1 MTEDAAIYNSR
12 ITKGYIE
19 FLKREYPEIELETL
33 LHYAEM
39 PVYAVDDEAHW
50 FTQRQVDRFH
60 DILVEKTGNP
70 HIARDVGRF
79 AASSDAMGVAK
90 KYTLGLVRLSTAY
103 LLMAR
108 LYPMISRG
116 ADITSRKVAPNKIE
130 LVVTPRPGVQ
140 EKLYQCENR
149 MGTFEALARFFT
161 DKFATIEHPECFHN
175 GAKACR
181 YMVSW
186 EKTPSSL
193 WKMAR
198 NYAVLFGV
206 LLTGASLFLWHVEVS
221 IAIAEIFAFS
231 VLALSVYADNLE
243 KQELAKTLEQ
253 QGDTAKKLLDEMNI
267 RYNNALLV
275 EEIGRATSEVLEV
288 DQLLEDVMAVISKRL
303 DFDRGV
309 IWLANQENEKLIYKA
324 GYGYSAEEEKVLKK
338 AEFHLDNP
346 ESKGFAVQAF
356 KHQKGFLLD
365 DVEVMKD
372 DLSTKSYEL
381 ISQFNATSVICVPL
395 VYKGRSL
402 GVLVVDN
409 VETKRS
415 LNQSD
420 MNLLMGVASQTAV
433 SIVNARSFQEV
444 QNSERKYRE
453 LVENANS
460 IIMRVDPEFRVTFFN
475 EFAQNFFGYKEGE
488 IIGRNVHETL
498 FSSKA
503 RAGLNLYRLF
513 KNMRGKPQSL
523 LVAEGECTRHDGRQ
537 VIVAWTF
544 KPVFKNTDQEI
555 QQILCIGNDVTELKK
570 AADAN
575 RALEIKLQQAQ
586 KMEAIGTLAGGI
598 AHDFNNILTAI
609 IGYAEIAKLRLT
621 GESRARESLE
631 EVLRASDR
639 AKDLVGQI
647 LSFSRQGQQQLLP
660 AQIGPI
666 VKEAL
671 KLLRASLPSTIQIK
685 QDIDP
690 DAGVVKAD
698 PTQIH
703 QVLMNLCTNALHAMQ
718 ERGGILT
725 VSLRNWSVD
734 EGFAFRSPGLEPG
747 KYVRLQV
754 QDTGYGIAPE
764 VLDRIF
770 EPYFTTKKTGEGTG
784 LGLAVVHGIVKSHE
798 GVITVSSNRED
809 GTAFDVF
816 LPVIEGGELP
826 VLQPSEDLPRG
837 DERILFVDDEHALV
851 HLGKEMLE
859 FLGYR
864 VNACSSSLQAL
875 QLFRS
880 RPNDFDLVITD
891 LTMPHLTGEG
901 LAQEVLSIRED
912 IPIILCTGFKQKMT
926 ERYAAEIGLR
936 ALLIKPLR
944 MREMADTV
952 RRVLD
957 KGRLLDAHPKA

>member
-1 MTEDAAIYNSR
+1 MEDAAIYNSR

-19 FLKREYPEIELETL
+19 FLKREYPEIAVETL

-50 FTQRQVDRFH
+50 FSQRQVDRFH

-70 HIARDVGRF
+70 GIARDVGRF
-79 AASSDAMGVAK
+79 AASSNAMGVAK
-90 KYTLGLVRLSTAY
+90 KYTLGLVHLSTAY

-116 ADITSRKVAPNKIE
+116 ADITSKKLASNQIE
-130 LVVTPRPGVQ
+130 LVVTPRTGVE
-140 EKLYQCENR
+140 EKPYQCENR

-161 DKFATIEHPECFHN
+161 DKFATIEHPECFHK
-175 GAKACR
+175 GGKACR
-181 YMVSW
+181 YIVSW
-186 EKTPSSL
+186 EKTPSSI

-198 NYAVLFGV
+198 NYAILFGV
-206 LLTGASLFLWHVEVS
+206 LLTGASLFFWHFEVS
-221 IAIAEIFAFS
+221 IAIAEVFAFT

-243 KQELAKTLEQ
+243 KQELAKTLKQ

-275 EEIGRATSEVLEV
+275 EEIGRATSAVLDI
-288 DQLLEDVMAVISKRL
+288 DQLLEEVMAVISKRL

-309 IWLANQENEKLIYKA
+309 IWLANQKNDRLIYKS
-324 GYGYSAEEEKVLKK
+324 GYGYSAEEEKVLKE

-346 ESKGFAVQAF
+346 DSRGFAVQAF
-356 KHQKGFLLD
+356 KEQKGFLLD
-365 DVEVMKD
+365 DVEAVRD
-372 DLSTKSYEL
+372 DLSMKSYEL
-381 ISQFNATSVICVPL
+381 ISQFNAKSIICVPL
-395 VYKGRSL
+395 VYKGESL

-415 LNQSD
+415 LTQSD
-420 MNLLMGVASQTAV
+420 MNLLLGVASQTAV
-433 SIVNARSFQEV
+433 SIVNARSFQEL
-444 QNSERKYRE
+444 QNSEKKYRE

-460 IIMRVDPEFRVTFFN
+460 IIMRVDPGFHVTFFN
-475 EFAQNFFGYKEGE
+475 EFAQNFFGYKELE
-488 IIGRNVHETL
+488 IMGKNVHETL
-498 FSSKA
+498 FSSNTG
-503 RAGLNLYRLF
+503 AGLNLYRLY
-513 KNMRGKPQSL
+513 KDMRGTPQSL

-537 VIVAWTF
+537 VVVAWTF
-544 KPVFKNTDQEI
+544 KPIFKGAQQDMQE
-555 QQILCIGNDVTELKK
+555 ILCIGNDVTELKK

-575 RALEIKLQQAQ
+575 RTLEIQLQQAQ

-609 IGYAEIAKLRLT
+609 IGYAEIAKLRLP

-671 KLLRASLPSTIQIK
+671 KLLRASLPSTIEINQN
-685 QDIDP
+685 IDP

-718 ERGGILT
+718 ERGGILS
-725 VSLRNWSVD
+725 VSLRNSMVD
-734 EGFAFRSPGLEPG
+734 EVFASRHPGLEPG
-747 KYVRLQV
+747 LYVKLHV

-784 LGLAVVHGIVKSHE
+784 LGLAVVHGIVKSHG
-798 GVITVSSNRED
+798 GVITVSSHRGE

-816 LPVIEGGELP
+816 LPVIEGDELP
-826 VLQPSEDLPRG
+826 LQQQSEEMPRG
-837 DERILFVDDEHALV
+837 DERILFVDDEQALV
-851 HLGKEMLE
+851 HLAKEMLE

-864 VNACSSSLQAL
+864 VMTCTSGVEALQA
-875 QLFRS
+875 FRS
-880 RPNDFDLVITD
+880 MPDDFDLVITD

-901 LAQEVLSIRED
+901 LAQEILSLRKD

-926 ERYAAEIGLR
+926 ERHVKEIGLR
-936 ALLIKPLR
+936 ALLMKPLT
-944 MREMADTV
+944 MKEMAETI
-952 RRVLD
+952 RSVLD
-957 KGRLLDAHPKA
+957 NGGRMDERLEA